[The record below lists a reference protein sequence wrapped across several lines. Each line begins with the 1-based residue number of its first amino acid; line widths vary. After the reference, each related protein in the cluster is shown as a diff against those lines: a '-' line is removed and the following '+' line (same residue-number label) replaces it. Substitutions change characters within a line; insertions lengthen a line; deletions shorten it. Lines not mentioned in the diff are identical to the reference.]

1 MPKQLELQEGKHMRF
16 LLIAL
21 AFIVLRPIAEML
33 GLVALVTFIFSL
45 FG

>member
-1 MPKQLELQEGKHMRF
+1 MSKLFALQEEKHMRF

-21 AFIVLRPIAEML
+21 AFVVLYPIAEML
-33 GLVALVTFIFSL
+33 GLVALVTLIISL